1 MDDITLDRI
10 REARRLI
17 TPYIHRTPMFSSRY
31 LGAQTGTEVF
41 LKAELFQKT
50 GSFKPRGAVNKL
62 MHLSAE
68 EKARGIVTVSA
79 GNHAQAVAYACAIE
93 KIRCTVVMPSSAPRS
108 KLDATRGYGATVILH
123 DEMRTIFERVEEI
136 RREHNATLLHP
147 FDDPDVIAGQGT
159 LGLEIYEDVPDAD
172 TVVVGIGGGGVI
184 SGISAA
190 LKQLNPAVRIIG
202 VEPVGAPTMTR
213 ALAEGKPVRLERIET
228 IADGLSAPYAGERNL
243 KMVRQYVDDVVL
255 VTDDEIIGAVKLL
268 LERAKLL
275 VEPAGAAGTAALLS
289 GKIPGAGKKTV
300 LVLSGGNL
308 SLDRLKP
315 WL

>member
-1 MDDITLDRI
+1 MDDISLDRI

-17 TPYIHRTPMFSSRY
+17 APYTHRTPMFSSRY
-31 LGAQTGTEVF
+31 LSGETGTEVY

-79 GNHAQAVAYACAIE
+79 GNHAQAVAYACAME
-93 KIRCTVVMPSSAPRS
+93 KIPCTVVMPVSAPRS

-123 DEMRTIFERVEEI
+123 EDMRTIFERVEEV
-136 RREHNATLLHP
+136 RREHNATFLHP

-159 LGLEIYEDVPDAD
+159 LGLEIHEDVSDAD

-184 SGISAA
+184 SGIATA
-190 LKQLNPAVRIIG
+190 LKQLNPGVRIIG
-202 VEPVGAPTMTR
+202 VEPVGAAAMTR
-213 ALAEGKPVRLERIET
+213 ALAEGKPVRLEKIET
-228 IADGLSAPYAGERNL
+228 VADGLSAPYAGERNL
-243 KMVRQYVDDVVL
+243 EIVRRHVDDVVL

-275 VEPAGAAGTAALLS
+275 VEPAGAAGTAALLN

-300 LVLSGGNL
+300 LLLSGGNL